1 MIVAERRRVMAWLT
15 ENLPKPRLSHVMRVE
30 QMSVE
35 LADRH
40 GLDADR
46 AAAAGL
52 LHDTAKYFTSEKL
65 LALAKANRLPLDDT
79 FRDNPRLLHADVGAI
94 VARDEF
100 DVTDPEVLQAIAN
113 HTLGQP
119 GMDDLSCVV
128 FLADG
133 LEPGRGH
140 SQELNQMRQMS
151 YQDLHTAVWMSCD
164 YTVRHLLNTQ
174 KPVHPRAI
182 ATRNWFLKS
191 AKTKRPVRQASVQCS

>member
-1 MIVAERRRVMAWLT
+1 MAWLT

-30 QMSVE
+30 RMSAD
-35 LADRH
+35 LAEHH
-40 GLDADR
+40 GLNVDK

-52 LHDTAKYFTSEKL
+52 LHDTAKYFTSDRIL
-65 LALAKANRLPLDDT
+65 SLARADGLKIDDV
-79 FRDNPRLLHADVGAI
+79 FQDNPRLLHADVGAI

-100 DVTDPEVLQAIAN
+100 GVTDKEVLGAIAN

-119 GMDDLSCVV
+119 AMDGLSCVV

-133 LEPGRGH
+133 LEPGRGDTP
-140 SQELNQMRQMS
+140 ELNRMRQVS

-164 YTVRHLLNTQ
+164 YTIRHLLDISR
-174 KPVHPRAI
+174 PVHPRAI

-191 AKTKRPVRQASVQCS
+191 AKTKGPRLQPSVQCN

>member
-1 MIVAERRRVMAWLT
+1 MIVTERQRIMAWLT

-35 LADRH
+35 LADCH
-40 GLDADR
+40 GLNVDK

-52 LHDTAKYFTSEKL
+52 LHDTAKYFKSDRL
-65 LALAKANRLPLDDT
+65 LAMARAEGLKLDDT
-79 FRDNPRLLHADVGAI
+79 FCDNPRLLHADVGAI

-100 DVTDPEVLQAIAN
+100 GVTDTDILRAIAN

-119 GMDDLSCVV
+119 NMDGLSCVV

-140 SQELNQMRQMS
+140 SSELNQMRQVS

-164 YTVRHLLNTQ
+164 YTIRQLLEAK
-174 KPVHPRAI
+174 KPIHPRAI

-191 AKTKRPVRQASVQCS
+191 AKTS